1 MEVLRSVFLR
11 FKFVSHLNVPIFKF
25 VQEKCCNGNISH
37 HAQLHISSEGD
48 AAAVGTSIVNT
59 IIGGCGG
66 GLTCLFAFKFLT
78 LGSYGNGGKWSF
90 LLTLNG
96 VLAGMVSQCAGCDE
110 YTPWTALI
118 VGVFGGLSF
127 ISVHVGMLKVG
138 LDDPLDAVAVHGG
151 GGKI

>member
-1 MEVLRSVFLR
+1 MEVLRLVFLR
-11 FKFVSHLNVPIFKF
+11 FRFVSVASF
-25 VQEKCCNGNISH
+25 VQVRYHNGNILH
-37 HAQLHISSEGD
+37 HVQLHISAEGD

-66 GLTCLFAFKFLT
+66 GLTCLFSFKLIT
-78 LGSYGNGGKWSF
+78 MSSYGNDGKWSF

-96 VLAGMVSQCAGCDE
+96 VLAGMVSQCAGCEE
-110 YTPWTALI
+110 YTPWAAFI

-127 ISVHVGMLKVG
+127 IAVHVGMLKIG

-151 GGKI
+151 GGKIS

>member
-11 FKFVSHLNVPIFKF
+11 FKFVSVSSKF
-25 VQEKCCNGNISH
+25 QEKCYNGNISH

-151 GGKI
+151 GGKIQ